1 MENYLQKINDDKD
14 NTEKIYVMVE
24 WNLIPTILLLL

>member
-14 NTEKIYVMVE
+14 NTEKIYVMVQ